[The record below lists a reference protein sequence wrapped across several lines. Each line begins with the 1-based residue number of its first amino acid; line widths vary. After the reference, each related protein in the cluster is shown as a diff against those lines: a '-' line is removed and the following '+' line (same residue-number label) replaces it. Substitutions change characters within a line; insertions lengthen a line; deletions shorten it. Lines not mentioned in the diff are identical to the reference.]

1 MATQTSNTTIFT
13 LTHPD
18 IVKRTSVASLL
29 YSGVMVLLGIFLFVA
44 VFGMTDNTSTASMTL
59 MVCGT
64 VLILGG
70 IFRIFWK
77 SKQLIYLPT
86 GSVATERS
94 LFFDLKYLNRLT
106 DMLDNL
112 SVEVAGV
119 KSGASGNVRMDVMIT
134 KDSKFVAVQLF
145 QFVPYTYTPVTKVK
159 YFTGTEAAALSTFIS
174 KM

>member
-1 MATQTSNTTIFT
+1 MA
-13 LTHPD
+13 
-18 IVKRTSVASLL
+18 
-29 YSGVMVLLGIFLFVA
+29 
-44 VFGMTDNTSTASMTL
+44 L

-86 GSVATERS
+86 GSVATKRS

-112 SVEVAGV
+112 SAEVAGV

-145 QFVPYTYTPVTKVK
+145 QFVPYTYIPVTKVK